1 MKFNGL
7 PYYTPL
13 SVQPLYGM
21 IFGGKWVRMVKLA
34 ELRQF
39 LDRQEETWLS
49 AYATRS
55 VAAIRRRYEERI
67 AEGHRQ
73 NFAVDADRILHSR
86 AYTRYIDKTQ
96 VFYLIDH
103 EHISHRVLHVQLL
116 SKIARTIGKFLR
128 LNEDL
133 LEAIALGHDI
143 GHPPFGHDGERILSG
158 LCEANGIGPFLH
170 SIQGVWFLDR
180 LEKQGRGLNLS
191 LQVLDGILC
200 HDGETHL
207 ERLSPQADKTFA
219 SLEAEIE
226 TKLADPEVS
235 LKPMTLEGCVVRLAD
250 TISYIGRDL
259 EDAITLKLLRREE
272 LPPEV
277 AQGLGRT
284 NGAIVYSLV
293 TDLIT
298 HSYDKNYV
306 GYSPEVGR
314 LLKQLKEFNY
324 RRIYDNSLIKGETSK
339 IEALFQHLFERFLA
353 DVEAGRENSPIW
365 VDFLAA
371 MAPDYLESQPPAA
384 IVRDFLASM
393 TDALFLR
400 TSQELFFPKSLRV
413 KLG

>member
-1 MKFNGL
+1 
-7 PYYTPL
+7 L
-13 SVQPLYGM
+13 SSPPLYG
-21 IFGGKWVRMVKLA
+21 IIERGKWVLMVNLA
-34 ELRQF
+34 SLRQS
-39 LDRQEETWLS
+39 LDRQEETGLS
-49 AYATRS
+49 SYATRS

-96 VFYLIDH
+96 VFYLIQH

-143 GHPPFGHDGERILSG
+143 GHPPFGHDGERILSD
-158 LCEANGIGPFLH
+158 LCREHRIGPFLH

-207 ERLSPQADKTFA
+207 ERLSPQGDKTFA
-219 SLEAEIE
+219 SLEAEMAA
-226 TKLADPEVS
+226 KQADPDLP

-259 EDAITLKLLRREE
+259 EDAITLKLVRREE

-277 AQGLGRT
+277 AHGLGRT

-293 TDLIT
+293 TDLIN

-306 GYSPEVGR
+306 GYSPQVGGFLR
-314 LLKQLKEFNY
+314 LLKEFNY
-324 RRIYDNSLIKGETSK
+324 RRIYDNPQIKRETPK
-339 IEALFQHLFERFLA
+339 IEIMFQRLFERFLA
-353 DVEAGRENSPIW
+353 DLEAERRDSPIW
-365 VDFLAA
+365 EDFLAA
-371 MAPDYLESQPPAA
+371 MEPDYRQASQPAE
-384 IVRDFLASM
+384 IVRDFLSSM
-393 TDALFLR
+393 TDAYFLR
-400 TSQELFFPKSLRV
+400 TSQELFFPQPLQA
-413 KLG
+413 GFG

>member
-1 MKFNGL
+1 
-7 PYYTPL
+7 
-13 SVQPLYGM
+13 
-21 IFGGKWVRMVKLA
+21 MVKLA
-34 ELRQF
+34 ELRQS
-39 LDRQEETWLS
+39 LDKQEETWLS
-49 AYATRS
+49 SYATKS
-55 VAAIRRRYEERI
+55 IQAIRRCYEERI

-86 AYTRYIDKTQ
+86 SYTRYIDKTQ
-96 VFYLIDH
+96 VFYLISH
-103 EHISHRVLHVQLL
+103 EQISHRVLHVQLL

-158 LCEANGIGPFLH
+158 LCQAHGIGPFLH

-191 LQVLDGILC
+191 LQVLDGILG

-207 ERLSPQADKTFA
+207 ERLSPQGDKTFA
-219 SLEAEIE
+219 HLEEEIQA
-226 TKLADPEVS
+226 KLAEPELS

-272 LPPEV
+272 LPAEV
-277 AQGLGRT
+277 VQNLGRT

-314 LLKQLKEFNY
+314 LLRKLKEFNY
-324 RRIYDNSLIKGETSK
+324 RRIYDNPRVKGETPK
-339 IEALFQHLFERFLA
+339 IEALFHHLFARFLA
-353 DVEAGRENSPIW
+353 DMEAGREDSPIW
-365 VDFLAA
+365 VDFLAD
-371 MAPDYLESQPPAA
+371 MDPGYRESHRPAE

-393 TDALFLR
+393 TDAYFLR
-400 TSQELFFPKSLRV
+400 TSQDLFFPQPVRV
-413 KLG
+413 GFG

>member
-1 MKFNGL
+1 
-7 PYYTPL
+7 
-13 SVQPLYGM
+13 
-21 IFGGKWVRMVKLA
+21 MVKLA
-34 ELRQF
+34 ELRQI
-39 LDRQEETWLS
+39 LDHQEEAWLS
-49 AYATRS
+49 PYATRS

-73 NFAVDADRILHSR
+73 NFAVDADRILHSQS
-86 AYTRYIDKTQ
+86 YTRYIDKTQ
-96 VFYLIDH
+96 VFYLVHH

-143 GHPPFGHDGERILSG
+143 GHPPFGHDGERILSD
-158 LCEANGIGPFLH
+158 LCRAHGIGPFLH
-170 SIQGVWFLDR
+170 SLQGVWFLDR
-180 LEKQGRGLNLS
+180 LEKRGRGLNLS

-207 ERLSPQADKTFA
+207 ERLSPQGDKTFA
-219 SLEAEIE
+219 HLEDEMRV
-226 TKLADPEVS
+226 KLADPARS

-259 EDAITLKLLRREE
+259 EDAITLKLLKRED
-272 LPPEV
+272 LPP
-277 AQGLGRT
+277 ALTQGLGRT

-293 TDLIT
+293 ADLIN

-306 GYSPEVGR
+306 GYSPEVGG

-324 RRIYDNSLIKGETSK
+324 RQIYDNPRIKAETPK
-339 IEALFQHLFERFLA
+339 IESLFHQLFARFLA
-353 DVEAGRENSPIW
+353 DVEAGREDSLIW
-365 VDFLAA
+365 TDFLAT
-371 MAPDYLESQPPAA
+371 MDPDFRDNRGPAE

-393 TDALFLR
+393 TDANFLR
-400 TSQELFFPKSLRV
+400 TSQELFFPQPLRV
-413 KLG
+413 GFG

>member
-1 MKFNGL
+1 
-7 PYYTPL
+7 
-13 SVQPLYGM
+13 
-21 IFGGKWVRMVKLA
+21 MVTLG
-34 ELRQF
+34 ELRRI

-49 AYATRS
+49 PYATRS
-55 VAAIRRRYEERI
+55 VQAIRRHFEERI

-143 GHPPFGHDGERILSG
+143 GHPPFGHDGERILSA
-158 LCEANGIGPFLH
+158 LCEARSIGPFQH
-170 SIQGVWFLDR
+170 SVQGVRFLDR
-180 LEKQGRGLNLS
+180 LEKDGRGLNLS
-191 LQVLDGILC
+191 LQVLDGILG
-200 HDGETHL
+200 HDGESHL
-207 ERLSPQADKTFA
+207 ERLAPDREKTFSDLEEEIRRKQADPAT
-219 SLEAEIE
+219 
-226 TKLADPEVS
+226 D
-235 LKPMTLEGCVVRLAD
+235 LKPMSLEGCVVRLAD

-259 EDAITLKLLRREE
+259 EDAITLKLLDRED

-293 TDLIT
+293 ADLIS
-298 HSYDKNYV
+298 HSFDKNYA
-306 GYSPEVGR
+306 GYSPEVGA
-314 LLKQLKEFNY
+314 LLKKLKEFNY
-324 RRIYDNSLIKGETSK
+324 ERIYNNQRIKEETPK
-339 IEALFQHLFERFLA
+339 IEALFERLFSRFQA
-353 DVEAGRENSPIW
+353 DVEQDRQDSPIW
-365 VDFLAA
+365 TDFLASLGPGYRQA
-371 MAPDYLESQPPAA
+371 HQPAE

-393 TDALFLR
+393 TDAHFLR
-400 TSQELFFPKSLRV
+400 RSQELFFPQPLRV
-413 KLG
+413 RMG

>member
-1 MKFNGL
+1 
-7 PYYTPL
+7 
-13 SVQPLYGM
+13 
-21 IFGGKWVRMVKLA
+21 MVKLA
-34 ELRQF
+34 ELRQS
-39 LDRQEETWLS
+39 LDKQEETWLS
-49 AYATRS
+49 SYATKS
-55 VAAIRRRYEERI
+55 IQAIRRCYEERI

-86 AYTRYIDKTQ
+86 SYTRYIDKTQ
-96 VFYLIDH
+96 VFYLISH
-103 EHISHRVLHVQLL
+103 EQISHRVLHVQLL

-158 LCEANGIGPFLH
+158 LCQTHGIGPFLH

-191 LQVLDGILC
+191 LQVLDGILG

-207 ERLSPQADKTFA
+207 ERLSPQGDKTFA
-219 SLEAEIE
+219 HLEEEIQA
-226 TKLADPEVS
+226 KLAEPELS

-272 LPPEV
+272 LPAEV
-277 AQGLGRT
+277 VQNLGRT

-314 LLKQLKEFNY
+314 LLRKLKEFNY
-324 RRIYDNSLIKGETSK
+324 RRIYDNPRVKGETPK
-339 IEALFQHLFERFLA
+339 IEALFHQLFARFLA
-353 DVEAGRENSPIW
+353 DVSAGREDSPIW
-365 VDFLAA
+365 ADFLAD
-371 MAPDYLESQPPAA
+371 MDPGYRESHRPAE

-393 TDALFLR
+393 TDAYFLR
-400 TSQELFFPKSLRV
+400 TSQDLFFPQPVRV
-413 KLG
+413 GFG

>member
-1 MKFNGL
+1 
-7 PYYTPL
+7 
-13 SVQPLYGM
+13 
-21 IFGGKWVRMVKLA
+21 MVNLG

-39 LDRQEETWLS
+39 LDRQEETGLS
-49 AYATRS
+49 SYATRS
-55 VAAIRRRYEERI
+55 AAAIRRCYEERI
-67 AEGHRQ
+67 TQGHRQ

-96 VFYLIDH
+96 VFYLISH

-143 GHPPFGHDGERILSG
+143 GHPPFGHDGERILSD
-158 LCEANGIGPFLH
+158 LCRENHIGPFLH
-170 SIQGVWFLDR
+170 GIQGVWFLDR

-200 HDGETHL
+200 HDGESHL
-207 ERLSPQADKTFA
+207 ERLSPQGDKTFQH
-219 SLEAEIE
+219 LENEIK
-226 TKLADPEVS
+226 TKLADPEIS

-250 TISYIGRDL
+250 TVSYIGRDL
-259 EDAITLKLLRREE
+259 EDAITLKLVRREE

-277 AQGLGRT
+277 AEHLGRT
-284 NGAIVYSLV
+284 NGAIIYGLV

-314 LLKQLKEFNY
+314 LLKSLKEFNY
-324 RRIYDNSLIKGETSK
+324 RRIYDNPGIKAETPK
-339 IEALFQHLFERFLA
+339 IEALFHHLFVRFLA
-353 DVEAGRENSPIW
+353 DVEAGREDSPIW

-371 MAPDYLESQPPAA
+371 MDPGYRESSRPAE

-393 TDALFLR
+393 TDAYFLR
-400 TSQELFFPKSLRV
+400 TSQELFFPQPLRMGV
-413 KLG
+413 G

>member
-1 MKFNGL
+1 
-7 PYYTPL
+7 
-13 SVQPLYGM
+13 
-21 IFGGKWVRMVKLA
+21 MVNLA
-34 ELRQF
+34 ELRQC
-39 LDRQEETWLS
+39 LDKQEETWFS
-49 AYATRS
+49 SYATKS

-96 VFYLIDH
+96 VFYLISH
-103 EHISHRVLHVQLL
+103 EQISHRVLHVQLL

-158 LCEANGIGPFLH
+158 LCEAHGVGPFLH

-200 HDGETHL
+200 HDGEPHL
-207 ERLSPQADKTFA
+207 ERLSPQGEKTFA
-219 SLEAEIE
+219 HLEGEIRS
-226 TKLADPEVS
+226 KLADPETS

-272 LPPEV
+272 LPSEV
-277 AQGLGRT
+277 AQKLGRT

-293 TDLIT
+293 ADLIT

-306 GYSPEVGR
+306 GYSPEVGQ
-314 LLKQLKEFNY
+314 LLKKLKEFNY
-324 RRIYDNSLIKGETSK
+324 RRIYDNPRIKAETPK
-339 IEALFQHLFERFLA
+339 IEVLFHQLFERFLA
-353 DVEAGRENSPIW
+353 DTQAGREDSPIW

-371 MAPDYLESQPPAA
+371 MEPGYRESRQPGE

-393 TDALFLR
+393 TDAYFLR
-400 TSQELFFPKSLRV
+400 TSQDLLFPQSLRV
-413 KLG
+413 GFG

>member
-1 MKFNGL
+1 MVN
-7 PYYTPL
+7 L
-13 SVQPLYGM
+13 S
-21 IFGGKWVRMVKLA
+21 
-34 ELRQF
+34 ELRQI
-39 LDRQEETWLS
+39 LDKQEESWLS
-49 AYATRS
+49 PYASRS
-55 VAAIRRRYEERI
+55 VAASRRRFEERI

-73 NFAVDADRILHSR
+73 NFAVDADRILHSQ

-96 VFYLIDH
+96 VFYLIEH

-158 LCEANGIGPFLH
+158 ICATHGIGPFLH
-170 SIQGVWFLDR
+170 SIQGVRFLDR
-180 LEKQGRGLNLS
+180 LEKGGRGLNLS

-207 ERLSPQADKTFA
+207 ERLSPQRDKTFA
-219 SLEAEIE
+219 VLTEEIRL
-226 TKLADPEVS
+226 KLADPQRS

-259 EDAITLKLLRREE
+259 EDAITLKLVQRDE
-272 LPPEV
+272 LVPDIAE
-277 AQGLGRT
+277 GLGRT

-293 TDLIT
+293 ADLIT

-306 GYSPEVGR
+306 GYSPEVGG
-314 LLKQLKEFNY
+314 LLKRLKEFNY
-324 RRIYDNSLIKGETSK
+324 RRIYDNIQIKRETPK
-339 IEALFQHLFERFLA
+339 IEFLFLHLFERFLA
-353 DVEAGRENSPIW
+353 DMEAGREDSPIW
-365 VDFLAA
+365 GDFLAG
-371 MAPDYLESQPPAA
+371 MDSEYTESHQPAE

-393 TDALFLR
+393 TDAYFLR
-400 TSQELFFPKSLRV
+400 TSQELFFPQPLRA
-413 KLG
+413 GFG